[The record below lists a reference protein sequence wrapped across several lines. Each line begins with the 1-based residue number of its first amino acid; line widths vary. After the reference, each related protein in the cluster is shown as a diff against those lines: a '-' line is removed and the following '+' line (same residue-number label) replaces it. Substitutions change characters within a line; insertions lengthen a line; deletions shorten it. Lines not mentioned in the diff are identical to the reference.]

1 MDSRPKTVLTARMGK
16 EDAEAF
22 DAFAAANPRAAC
34 QQSRTWAEN
43 APRSKRQDFLFFLCR
58 DGAELIGTAVVRRSR
73 LAAGAALA
81 TVQRGPLVAD
91 PERLERVVAALKQA
105 LKEAGFS
112 SLVLGPRFAGE
123 ARGAAAEALARCG
136 FAPLPAREQALHAV
150 TGRIPL
156 GGGEDDLLARFK
168 QRGRRAIRKA
178 AERATVR
185 QAAAADLPAC
195 QKLLETFHANRP
207 GYDARGQP
215 DVAAQARLVAALG
228 GGLLV
233 AEEEG
238 RIVGFHSFLLQ
249 GRDAIWLAMAGDDD
263 PRAPRGYLLVWE
275 AARRARALGLAYYDL
290 AGLAPEGA
298 ESGRDQFKTA
308 FAPVREE
315 LLPAHVAALKPLRHA
330 IFFTLRRLY
339 RARRR
344 A

>member
-1 MDSRPKTVLTARMGK
+1 MESRPKTVLTGRMSK

-22 DAFAAANPRAAC
+22 DAFVAGNPRAGF
-34 QQSRTWAEN
+34 QQTRAWADN
-43 APRSKRQDFLFFLCR
+43 APRSGRQDYLFFLCR
-58 DGAELIGTAVVRRSR
+58 VGAEVIGSAVVRRSR
-73 LAAGAALA
+73 LAPGVSLA

-91 PERLERVVAALKQA
+91 PERLGSVVPALKQA
-105 LKEAGFS
+105 LRQAGFS

-123 ARGAAAEALARCG
+123 TRQGAGETLRRCG
-136 FAPLPAREQALHAV
+136 FAPLPAAGQALHVV
-150 TGRIPL
+150 TGKIPL
-156 GGGEDDLLARFK
+156 AGDEDAILASFK

-185 QAAAADLPAC
+185 EAAEADLPAC
-195 QKLLETFHANRP
+195 QDLLDAFHARRP
-207 GYDARGQP
+207 GYDVRSQP

-238 RIVGFHSFLLQ
+238 RIVGFHSFVRQ

-263 PRAPRGYLLVWE
+263 PKAPRGYLLVWE
-275 AARRARALGLAYYDL
+275 AVRRARGLGLAHYDL

-315 LLPAHVAALKPLRHA
+315 LLPAHVAPLRPLRHA
-330 IFFTLRRLY
+330 VFFTLRRLY

-344 A
+344 R